1 MSYFFQW
8 LSDALN
14 TNAHT
19 YEVAPVFL
27 IVERALIEYTIGK
40 LGWKHGGDGIT
51 APGGSLAN
59 MYGLMLARH
68 NLYPEIKTKGI
79 TGSQVKPLVI
89 FTSEDSHY
97 SVLKGAN
104 WMGIGTENVVKVK
117 TDGAGRMIPDS
128 LKEAILAALDNG
140 KVPLAGIF
148 FYLVVNNFG
157 KSINIPYARHYNPR
171 FVHLSP
177 HCSVRFLIKRG

>member
-117 TDGAGRMIPDS
+117 TDGVGRMIPDS
-128 LKEAILAALDNG
+128 LKEAILAAIDNG
-140 KVPLAGIF
+140 KVPLAGIFFSF

-157 KSINIPYARHYNPR
+157 KSINICGLEPW
-171 FVHLSP
+171 S
-177 HCSVRFLIKRG
+177 

>member
-148 FYLVVNNFG
+148 LSVSQFR
-157 KSINIPYARHYNPR
+157 KINQYMWTRTMELNHIPNTE
-171 FVHLSP
+171 LS
-177 HCSVRFLIKRG
+177 